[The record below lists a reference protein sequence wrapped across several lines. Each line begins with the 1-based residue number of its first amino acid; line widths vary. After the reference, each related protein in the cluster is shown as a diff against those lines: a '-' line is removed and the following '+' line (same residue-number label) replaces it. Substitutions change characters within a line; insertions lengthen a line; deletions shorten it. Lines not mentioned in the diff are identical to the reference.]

1 MPVKIPDTL
10 PAAATLTSENIF
22 VMTEGRAASQDIRP
36 LRIAIV
42 NLMPTKEATE
52 TQLLRLLGNTP
63 LQVEP
68 VFLRTASYT
77 STHTSKEY
85 LQEFYKTFDQVKN
98 ERFDGCII
106 TGAPV
111 EQMEF
116 EQVAYWKELEEVM
129 DWANE
134 HVFSTLYICWAAQA
148 ALYHNYGIRKRPL
161 EKKMFGIYR
170 HRVLVKN
177 CKLLRGFDEEFN
189 APHSRHTEVKKEDV
203 EAVPTL
209 RILAESEEAGV
220 YLIQSEDGRQVFV
233 TGHGEYDADTLEK
246 EFLRDKNAGKP
257 IAPPVNYYPGGDI
270 SKPPMVTWRSHANLL
285 YGNWLNYYV
294 YQETPYDLSTLQRR
308 EKR

>member
-1 MPVKIPDTL
+1 MPVKIPNTL

-22 VMTEGRAASQDIRP
+22 VMTEERATSQDIRP

-52 TQLLRLLGNTP
+52 TQLLRVLGNTP

-77 STHTSKEY
+77 STHTSEEY
-85 LQEFYKTFDQVKN
+85 LQEFYKTFDQVRGEK
-98 ERFDGCII
+98 FDGCII

-111 EQMEF
+111 EQMPF
-116 EQVAYWKELEEVM
+116 EEVAYWKELEEVM

-148 ALYHNYGIRKRPL
+148 ALYHNYGIPKYPL
-161 EKKMFGIYR
+161 PEKKFGVYR

-177 CKLLRGFDEEFN
+177 CKLMRGFDDVFN
-189 APHSRHTEVKKEDV
+189 APHSRHTEVRRADIEKI
-203 EAVPTL
+203 PTL
-209 RILAESEEAGV
+209 QILAESEEAGV
-220 YLIQSEDGRQVFV
+220 FLIQSTDGRQVFV

-270 SKPPMVTWRSHANLL
+270 SQPPMVTWRSHANLL

-294 YQETPYDLSTLQRR
+294 YQETPYDLAMIRR
-308 EKR
+308 RG